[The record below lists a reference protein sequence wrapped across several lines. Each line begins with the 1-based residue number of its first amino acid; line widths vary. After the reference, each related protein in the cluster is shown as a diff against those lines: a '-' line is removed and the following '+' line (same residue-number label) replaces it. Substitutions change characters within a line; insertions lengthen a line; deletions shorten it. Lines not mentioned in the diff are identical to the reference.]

1 MENYV
6 DYAWSTDNFLMGR
19 NPVIPEALFT
29 YYATMASAE
38 VRNIITLDA
47 DLSDPIDEVKAA
59 VCEIAEIM
67 CQMDG
72 NAESDGDTKV
82 IPVGVSSEK
91 VGEYSVSYTGNSA
104 LEKSAERAS
113 RIKQAAVK
121 WLGVTG
127 LLFRGV

>member
-1 MENYV
+1 MEKYV
-6 DYAWSTDNFLMGR
+6 DYAWYTENFLMGR
-19 NPVIPEALFT
+19 DPVIPETLFD
-29 YYATMASAE
+29 YYATVSSAE
-38 VRNIITLDA
+38 IRNIITLDT

-59 VCEIAEIM
+59 VCDIAEIM

-72 NAESDGDTKV
+72 NAESNEDTRTV
-82 IPVGVSSEK
+82 PVGVSSEK

-113 RIKQAAVK
+113 RIKQAAIK